1 MKVGE
6 PISEELAIFRTKR
19 FIEAASEEKMKEKIA
34 PHMIPQNCEALQVKT
49 RNREIWYMLR
59 GQHKKKK
66 INMRLTTLQKN
77 ISKVTIA
84 IAKAA
89 DALTK
94 SKDRKEVS
102 NSERTKVIV
111 RNITDSISFLGNA
124 QQKTSA
130 QRRAN
135 QNPALPYD
143 VKDIVEMPAD
153 GLQWLYGN
161 DVKKL
166 IKEAKEQSHSAHA
179 PLPLYLYKHIH
190 RLQEKVTIF

>member
-1 MKVGE
+1 M
-6 PISEELAIFRTKR
+6 
-19 FIEAASEEKMKEKIA
+19 
-34 PHMIPQNCEALQVKT
+34 
-49 RNREIWYMLR
+49 
-59 GQHKKKK
+59 
-66 INMRLTTLQKN
+66 NMRLTTLQKN

-94 SKDRKEVS
+94 NKDRKEVS

-153 GLQWLYGN
+153 GFQWLYGN
-161 DVKKL
+161 DMKKL

-179 PLPLYLYKHIH
+179 PLPLQTHTPATGKRSHFLDKRGVHKPYLHCFKFSV
-190 RLQEKVTIF
+190 L